1 MKIPTSSRFFSLF
14 VEESLSKV
22 GEGLGLDV
30 ELIVVLL
37 VECELRQLSGELL
50 I

>member
-1 MKIPTSSRFFSLF
+1 MCVSPFLKFFSLF

-30 ELIVVLL
+30 ELLVVLL
-37 VECELRQLSGELL
+37 VQSELGELGREL
-50 I
+50 LV